1 MSIDQSKIRN
11 FCIIAHIDHGK
22 STLADRII
30 EKTGTL
36 TSREMQ
42 AQVLDN
48 MDLERER
55 GITIKSQAVR
65 IIYQAKDGEEYIF
78 NLIDT
83 PGHVDF
89 NYEVSRSLAACDGA
103 ILVVDAAQGV
113 EAQTLA
119 NVYLALDH
127 DLDVLPVINKIDLPS
142 ARPEEVAQEIED
154 VIGIEAMDA
163 PRISAKTG
171 LNIEEVLE
179 QIVTK
184 IPAPAGD
191 PKAPLK
197 ALIFDALYDSYKGVI
212 VFCRIKEGTVKVGTK
227 IKMMATG
234 AEDLVTEVGYFGAGQ
249 FIPCDELSA
258 GMVGYITASIK
269 NVKDTRV
276 GDTITDAAE
285 PITPEKQ
292 AEIERWLASQPKHQ
306 PADSVTE
313 KRSNLLIVFAES
325 LESWVLEKKVDGKE
339 ITPCLNRLLK
349 EKSTL
354 YAPNV
359 LTQVKGGRSIDAQLM
374 ICSGLLP
381 LMSGTYSS
389 LYYDNTFYT
398 LQKAMRW
405 LKHSRSYLLTI
416 DKVSTWN
423 QGAVAR
429 SFGTDTIISYHDFKM
444 TEAFGTHKRIGDA
457 SFFKQC
463 REKIERGEV
472 WKPGES
478 VYMQFVTYSGHAP
491 FKLPNHLRTITFP
504 ASIPE
509 KAADYMTTAHYTDKA
524 IGDFVAYL
532 KTLPQYK
539 ETIVVIVGD
548 HEGLASYR
556 QELVGNPACRGLV
569 SDKQL
574 TPFIVLNSP
583 VGMRYDKFMG
593 QIDIYPTLLN
603 LMQLDAY
610 RWHGLGQS
618 ILDPRKQG
626 VAVGSV
632 MNVEGTGSDK
642 EVERLKEA
650 HTVSDYMLRYDWLKR
665 LD

>member
-1 MSIDQSKIRN
+1 MRQQLWDKTAITFAVGIFLTFVAFDVIWCMDTTFASFSFFETYATK
-11 FCIIAHIDHGK
+11 IIA
-22 STLADRII
+22 TLALA
-30 EKTGTL
+30 GVYAL
-36 TSREMQ
+36 TRCRW
-42 AQVLDN
+42 AQ
-48 MDLERER
+48 
-55 GITIKSQAVR
+55 I
-65 IIYQAKDGEEYIF
+65 
-78 NLIDT
+78 
-83 PGHVDF
+83 
-89 NYEVSRSLAACDGA
+89 
-103 ILVVDAAQGV
+103 VVM
-113 EAQTLA
+113 
-119 NVYLALDH
+119 AL
-127 DLDVLPVINKIDLPS
+127 LDVLLVANLMYFRTYYSAIPASSYLEAGNLADFKASVTDSLRWADIVLPLITIATAVMAFRPKATKRQPLTAVLKWWAAPLAGFALLLTGVNLCKGGFHKSLRSVRQS
-142 ARPEEVAQEIED
+142 AYLCSA
-154 VIGIEAMDA
+154 DA
-163 PRISAKTG
+163 P
-171 LNIEEVLE
+171 
-179 QIVTK
+179 
-184 IPAPAGD
+184 
-191 PKAPLK
+191 
-197 ALIFDALYDSYKGVI
+197 IFSVFGCIWYD
-212 VFCRIKEGTVKVGTK
+212 
-227 IKMMATG
+227 
-234 AEDLVTEVGYFGAGQ
+234 
-249 FIPCDELSA
+249 
-258 GMVGYITASIK
+258 
-269 NVKDTRV
+269 
-276 GDTITDAAE
+276 ITDAAE

-306 PADSVTE
+306 PADSITE

-398 LQKAMRW
+398 LQKAMHG

-457 SFFKQC
+457 SFFQQC

-491 FKLPNHLRTITFP
+491 FKLPDHLRTITFP

>member
-1 MSIDQSKIRN
+1 MRQQLWDKTAITFAVGIFLTFVAFDVIWCMDTTFASFSFFETYATK
-11 FCIIAHIDHGK
+11 IIA
-22 STLADRII
+22 TLALA
-30 EKTGTL
+30 GVYAL
-36 TSREMQ
+36 TRSRW
-42 AQVLDN
+42 AQ
-48 MDLERER
+48 
-55 GITIKSQAVR
+55 I
-65 IIYQAKDGEEYIF
+65 
-78 NLIDT
+78 
-83 PGHVDF
+83 
-89 NYEVSRSLAACDGA
+89 
-103 ILVVDAAQGV
+103 VVM
-113 EAQTLA
+113 
-119 NVYLALDH
+119 AL
-127 DLDVLPVINKIDLPS
+127 LDVLLVANLMYFRTYYSAIPASSYLEAGNLADFKASVTDSLRWADIVLPLITIATAVLAFRSKSTKRQPLTAVLKWWAAPLAGFALLLTGVNLCKGGFHKSLRSVRQS
-142 ARPEEVAQEIED
+142 AYLCSA
-154 VIGIEAMDA
+154 DA
-163 PRISAKTG
+163 P
-171 LNIEEVLE
+171 
-179 QIVTK
+179 
-184 IPAPAGD
+184 
-191 PKAPLK
+191 
-197 ALIFDALYDSYKGVI
+197 IFSVFGCIWYD
-212 VFCRIKEGTVKVGTK
+212 
-227 IKMMATG
+227 
-234 AEDLVTEVGYFGAGQ
+234 
-249 FIPCDELSA
+249 
-258 GMVGYITASIK
+258 ITF
-269 NVKDTRV
+269 
-276 GDTITDAAE
+276 AAE
-285 PITPEKQ
+285 QITPEKQ

-398 LQKAMRW
+398 LQKAMRG

-457 SFFKQC
+457 SFFQQC

-491 FKLPNHLRTITFP
+491 FKLPDHLRTITFP

>member
-1 MSIDQSKIRN
+1 MRQQLWDKTAIILAVGIFLTFVAFDVIWCMDTTFASFSFFETYATK
-11 FCIIAHIDHGK
+11 IIA
-22 STLADRII
+22 TLALA
-30 EKTGTL
+30 GVYAL
-36 TSREMQ
+36 TRCRW
-42 AQVLDN
+42 AQ
-48 MDLERER
+48 
-55 GITIKSQAVR
+55 I
-65 IIYQAKDGEEYIF
+65 
-78 NLIDT
+78 
-83 PGHVDF
+83 
-89 NYEVSRSLAACDGA
+89 
-103 ILVVDAAQGV
+103 VVM
-113 EAQTLA
+113 
-119 NVYLALDH
+119 AL
-127 DLDVLPVINKIDLPS
+127 LDVLLVANLMYFRTYYSAIPASSYLEAGNLADFKASVTDSLRWADIVLPLITIATAVMAFRYKTTKRQPLTAVLKWWAAPLAGFALLLTGVNLCKGGFHKSLRSVRQS
-142 ARPEEVAQEIED
+142 AYLCSA
-154 VIGIEAMDA
+154 DA
-163 PRISAKTG
+163 P
-171 LNIEEVLE
+171 
-179 QIVTK
+179 
-184 IPAPAGD
+184 
-191 PKAPLK
+191 
-197 ALIFDALYDSYKGVI
+197 IFSVFGCIWYD
-212 VFCRIKEGTVKVGTK
+212 
-227 IKMMATG
+227 
-234 AEDLVTEVGYFGAGQ
+234 
-249 FIPCDELSA
+249 
-258 GMVGYITASIK
+258 
-269 NVKDTRV
+269 
-276 GDTITDAAE
+276 ITDAAE

-398 LQKAMRW
+398 LQKAMRG

-457 SFFKQC
+457 SFFQQC

-491 FKLPNHLRTITFP
+491 FKLPDHLRTITFP

>member
-1 MSIDQSKIRN
+1 MRQQLWDKTAIIFAVGIFLTFVAFDVIWCMDTTFASFSFFETYATK
-11 FCIIAHIDHGK
+11 IIA
-22 STLADRII
+22 TLALV
-30 EKTGTL
+30 GVYVL
-36 TSREMQ
+36 TRSRW
-42 AQVLDN
+42 AQ
-48 MDLERER
+48 
-55 GITIKSQAVR
+55 I
-65 IIYQAKDGEEYIF
+65 
-78 NLIDT
+78 
-83 PGHVDF
+83 
-89 NYEVSRSLAACDGA
+89 
-103 ILVVDAAQGV
+103 VVM
-113 EAQTLA
+113 
-119 NVYLALDH
+119 AL
-127 DLDVLPVINKIDLPS
+127 LDVLLVANLMYFRTYYSAIPASSYLEAGNLADFKASVTDSLRWADIVLPLITIATAVMAFRSKATKRQPLAAVLKWWAAPLAGFALLLTGVNLCKGGFHKSLRSVRQS
-142 ARPEEVAQEIED
+142 AYLCSA
-154 VIGIEAMDA
+154 DA
-163 PRISAKTG
+163 P
-171 LNIEEVLE
+171 
-179 QIVTK
+179 
-184 IPAPAGD
+184 
-191 PKAPLK
+191 
-197 ALIFDALYDSYKGVI
+197 IFSVFGCIWYD
-212 VFCRIKEGTVKVGTK
+212 
-227 IKMMATG
+227 
-234 AEDLVTEVGYFGAGQ
+234 
-249 FIPCDELSA
+249 
-258 GMVGYITASIK
+258 
-269 NVKDTRV
+269 
-276 GDTITDAAE
+276 ITDAAE

-398 LQKAMRW
+398 LQKAMRG

-457 SFFKQC
+457 SFFQQC

-491 FKLPNHLRTITFP
+491 FKLPDHLRTITFP

-556 QELVGNPACRGLV
+556 QELVVNPACRGLV

-593 QIDIYPTLLN
+593 QIDIYPTLLD

>member
-1 MSIDQSKIRN
+1 MRQQLWDKTAIIFAVGIFLTFVAFDVIWCMDTTFASFSFFETYATK
-11 FCIIAHIDHGK
+11 IIA
-22 STLADRII
+22 TLALA
-30 EKTGTL
+30 GVYAL
-36 TSREMQ
+36 TRCRW
-42 AQVLDN
+42 AQ
-48 MDLERER
+48 
-55 GITIKSQAVR
+55 I
-65 IIYQAKDGEEYIF
+65 
-78 NLIDT
+78 
-83 PGHVDF
+83 
-89 NYEVSRSLAACDGA
+89 
-103 ILVVDAAQGV
+103 VVM
-113 EAQTLA
+113 
-119 NVYLALDH
+119 AL
-127 DLDVLPVINKIDLPS
+127 LDVLLVANLMYFRTYYSAIPASSYLEAGNLADFKASVTDSLRWADIVLPLISIATAVMAFRYKTTKRQPLTAVLKWWAAPLAGFALLLTGVNLCKGGFHKSLRSVRQS
-142 ARPEEVAQEIED
+142 AYLCSA
-154 VIGIEAMDA
+154 DA
-163 PRISAKTG
+163 P
-171 LNIEEVLE
+171 
-179 QIVTK
+179 
-184 IPAPAGD
+184 
-191 PKAPLK
+191 
-197 ALIFDALYDSYKGVI
+197 IFSVFGCIWYD
-212 VFCRIKEGTVKVGTK
+212 
-227 IKMMATG
+227 
-234 AEDLVTEVGYFGAGQ
+234 
-249 FIPCDELSA
+249 
-258 GMVGYITASIK
+258 
-269 NVKDTRV
+269 
-276 GDTITDAAE
+276 ITDAAE

-398 LQKAMRW
+398 LQKAMRG

-457 SFFKQC
+457 SFFQQC

-556 QELVGNPACRGLV
+556 QELVGNPACHGLV

-603 LMQLDAY
+603 LMQLDTY

-650 HTVSDYMLRYDWLKR
+650 HSVSDYMLRYDWLKR

>member
-1 MSIDQSKIRN
+1 MRQQLWNKTAIIFAVGIFLTFVAFDVIWCMDTTFASFSFFETYATK
-11 FCIIAHIDHGK
+11 IIA
-22 STLADRII
+22 TLALA
-30 EKTGTL
+30 GVYAL
-36 TSREMQ
+36 TRCRW
-42 AQVLDN
+42 AQ
-48 MDLERER
+48 
-55 GITIKSQAVR
+55 I
-65 IIYQAKDGEEYIF
+65 
-78 NLIDT
+78 
-83 PGHVDF
+83 
-89 NYEVSRSLAACDGA
+89 
-103 ILVVDAAQGV
+103 VVM
-113 EAQTLA
+113 
-119 NVYLALDH
+119 AL
-127 DLDVLPVINKIDLPS
+127 LDVLLVANLMYFRTYYS
-142 ARPEEVAQEIED
+142 AIPASSYL
-154 VIGIEAMDA
+154 EAGNLADFKASVTDSLRWADIVMPLITIATAVMAFRYKTTKRQPLTAVLKWWAAPLAGFALLLTGVNLCKGGFHKSLRSVRQSAYLCSADA
-163 PRISAKTG
+163 P
-171 LNIEEVLE
+171 
-179 QIVTK
+179 
-184 IPAPAGD
+184 
-191 PKAPLK
+191 
-197 ALIFDALYDSYKGVI
+197 IFSVFGCIWYD
-212 VFCRIKEGTVKVGTK
+212 
-227 IKMMATG
+227 
-234 AEDLVTEVGYFGAGQ
+234 
-249 FIPCDELSA
+249 
-258 GMVGYITASIK
+258 
-269 NVKDTRV
+269 
-276 GDTITDAAE
+276 ITDAAE

-398 LQKAMRW
+398 LQKAMRG

-457 SFFKQC
+457 SFFQQC

-491 FKLPNHLRTITFP
+491 FKLPDHLRTITFP

>member
-1 MSIDQSKIRN
+1 MRQQLWDKTAIIFAVGIFLTFVAFDVIWCMDTTFASFSFFETYATK
-11 FCIIAHIDHGK
+11 IIA
-22 STLADRII
+22 TLALA
-30 EKTGTL
+30 GVYAL
-36 TSREMQ
+36 TRCRW
-42 AQVLDN
+42 AQ
-48 MDLERER
+48 
-55 GITIKSQAVR
+55 I
-65 IIYQAKDGEEYIF
+65 
-78 NLIDT
+78 
-83 PGHVDF
+83 
-89 NYEVSRSLAACDGA
+89 
-103 ILVVDAAQGV
+103 VVM
-113 EAQTLA
+113 
-119 NVYLALDH
+119 AL
-127 DLDVLPVINKIDLPS
+127 LDVLLVANLMYFRTYYSAIPASSYLEAGNLADFKASVTDSLRWADIVLPLITIATAVMAFRYKTTKRQPLTAVLKWWAAPLAGFALLLTGVNLCKGGFHKSLRSVRQS
-142 ARPEEVAQEIED
+142 AYLCSA
-154 VIGIEAMDA
+154 DA
-163 PRISAKTG
+163 P
-171 LNIEEVLE
+171 
-179 QIVTK
+179 
-184 IPAPAGD
+184 
-191 PKAPLK
+191 
-197 ALIFDALYDSYKGVI
+197 IFSVFGCIWYD
-212 VFCRIKEGTVKVGTK
+212 
-227 IKMMATG
+227 
-234 AEDLVTEVGYFGAGQ
+234 
-249 FIPCDELSA
+249 
-258 GMVGYITASIK
+258 
-269 NVKDTRV
+269 
-276 GDTITDAAE
+276 ITDAAE

-339 ITPCLNRLLK
+339 ITPCLNSLLK

-398 LQKAMRW
+398 LQKAMRG

-457 SFFKQC
+457 SFFQQC

-491 FKLPNHLRTITFP
+491 FKLPDHLRTITFP

-509 KAADYMTTAHYTDKA
+509 KVADYMTTAHYTDKA

-665 LD
+665 LN

>member
-1 MSIDQSKIRN
+1 MRQQLWDKTSIVFAVGIFLTFVAFDVIWCMDTTFASFSFFETYATK
-11 FCIIAHIDHGK
+11 IIA
-22 STLADRII
+22 TLALA
-30 EKTGTL
+30 GVYAL
-36 TSREMQ
+36 TRCRW
-42 AQVLDN
+42 AQ
-48 MDLERER
+48 
-55 GITIKSQAVR
+55 I
-65 IIYQAKDGEEYIF
+65 
-78 NLIDT
+78 
-83 PGHVDF
+83 
-89 NYEVSRSLAACDGA
+89 
-103 ILVVDAAQGV
+103 VVM
-113 EAQTLA
+113 
-119 NVYLALDH
+119 AL
-127 DLDVLPVINKIDLPS
+127 LDVLLVANLMYFRTYYSAIPASSYLEAGNLADFKASVTDSLRWADIVLPLITIATAVMAFRYKTTKRQPLTAVLKWWAAPLAGFALLLTGVNLCKGGFHKSLRSVRQS
-142 ARPEEVAQEIED
+142 AYLCSA
-154 VIGIEAMDA
+154 DA
-163 PRISAKTG
+163 P
-171 LNIEEVLE
+171 
-179 QIVTK
+179 
-184 IPAPAGD
+184 
-191 PKAPLK
+191 
-197 ALIFDALYDSYKGVI
+197 IFSVFGCIWYD
-212 VFCRIKEGTVKVGTK
+212 
-227 IKMMATG
+227 
-234 AEDLVTEVGYFGAGQ
+234 
-249 FIPCDELSA
+249 
-258 GMVGYITASIK
+258 
-269 NVKDTRV
+269 
-276 GDTITDAAE
+276 ITDAAE

-398 LQKAMRW
+398 LQKAMRG

-457 SFFKQC
+457 SFFQQC
-463 REKIERGEV
+463 QEKIERGEV

-491 FKLPNHLRTITFP
+491 FKLPDHLRTITFP

-603 LMQLDAY
+603 LMKLDAY

>member
-1 MSIDQSKIRN
+1 MDTTFASFSFFETYATK
-11 FCIIAHIDHGK
+11 IIA
-22 STLADRII
+22 TLALA
-30 EKTGTL
+30 GVYAL
-36 TSREMQ
+36 TRSRW
-42 AQVLDN
+42 AQ
-48 MDLERER
+48 
-55 GITIKSQAVR
+55 I
-65 IIYQAKDGEEYIF
+65 
-78 NLIDT
+78 
-83 PGHVDF
+83 
-89 NYEVSRSLAACDGA
+89 
-103 ILVVDAAQGV
+103 VVM
-113 EAQTLA
+113 
-119 NVYLALDH
+119 AL
-127 DLDVLPVINKIDLPS
+127 LDVLLVANLMYFRTYYSAIPASSYLEAGNLADFKASVTDSLRWADIVLPLITIATAVMAFRYKTTKRQPLTAVLKWWAAPLASFALLLTGVNLCKGGFHKSLRSVRQS
-142 ARPEEVAQEIED
+142 AYLCSA
-154 VIGIEAMDA
+154 DA
-163 PRISAKTG
+163 P
-171 LNIEEVLE
+171 
-179 QIVTK
+179 
-184 IPAPAGD
+184 
-191 PKAPLK
+191 
-197 ALIFDALYDSYKGVI
+197 IFSVFGCIWYD
-212 VFCRIKEGTVKVGTK
+212 
-227 IKMMATG
+227 
-234 AEDLVTEVGYFGAGQ
+234 
-249 FIPCDELSA
+249 
-258 GMVGYITASIK
+258 
-269 NVKDTRV
+269 
-276 GDTITDAAE
+276 ITDAAE

-398 LQKAMRW
+398 LQKAMRG

-457 SFFKQC
+457 SFFQQC

-491 FKLPNHLRTITFP
+491 FKLPDHLRTITFP

>member
-1 MSIDQSKIRN
+1 MRQQLWDKTAIIFAVGIFLTFVAFDVIWCMDTTFASFSFFETYATK
-11 FCIIAHIDHGK
+11 IIA
-22 STLADRII
+22 TLALA
-30 EKTGTL
+30 GVYAL
-36 TSREMQ
+36 TRCRW
-42 AQVLDN
+42 AQ
-48 MDLERER
+48 
-55 GITIKSQAVR
+55 I
-65 IIYQAKDGEEYIF
+65 
-78 NLIDT
+78 
-83 PGHVDF
+83 
-89 NYEVSRSLAACDGA
+89 
-103 ILVVDAAQGV
+103 VVM
-113 EAQTLA
+113 
-119 NVYLALDH
+119 AL
-127 DLDVLPVINKIDLPS
+127 LDVLLVANLMYFRTYYSAIPASSYLEAGNLADFKASVTDSLRWADIVLPLITIATAVMAFRYKTTKRQPLTAVLKWWAAPLAGFALLLTGVNLCKGGFHKSLRSVRQS
-142 ARPEEVAQEIED
+142 AYLCSA
-154 VIGIEAMDA
+154 DA
-163 PRISAKTG
+163 P
-171 LNIEEVLE
+171 
-179 QIVTK
+179 
-184 IPAPAGD
+184 
-191 PKAPLK
+191 
-197 ALIFDALYDSYKGVI
+197 IFSIFGCIWYD
-212 VFCRIKEGTVKVGTK
+212 
-227 IKMMATG
+227 
-234 AEDLVTEVGYFGAGQ
+234 
-249 FIPCDELSA
+249 
-258 GMVGYITASIK
+258 
-269 NVKDTRV
+269 
-276 GDTITDAAE
+276 ITDAAE

-325 LESWVLEKKVDGKE
+325 LESWVLEKEVDGKE

-457 SFFKQC
+457 SFFQQC

-491 FKLPNHLRTITFP
+491 FKLPDHLRTITFP

>member
-1 MSIDQSKIRN
+1 MRQQLWDKTAIIFAVGIFLTFVAFDVIWCMDTTFASFSFFETYATK
-11 FCIIAHIDHGK
+11 IIA
-22 STLADRII
+22 TLALA
-30 EKTGTL
+30 GVYAL
-36 TSREMQ
+36 TRCRW
-42 AQVLDN
+42 AQ
-48 MDLERER
+48 
-55 GITIKSQAVR
+55 I
-65 IIYQAKDGEEYIF
+65 
-78 NLIDT
+78 
-83 PGHVDF
+83 
-89 NYEVSRSLAACDGA
+89 
-103 ILVVDAAQGV
+103 VVM
-113 EAQTLA
+113 
-119 NVYLALDH
+119 AL
-127 DLDVLPVINKIDLPS
+127 LDVLLVANLMYFRTYYSAIPASSYLEAGNLADFKASVTDSLRWADIVLPLITIATAVMAFRYKTTKRQPLTAVLKWWAAPLAGFALLLTGVNLCKGGFLKSLRSVRQS
-142 ARPEEVAQEIED
+142 AYLCSA
-154 VIGIEAMDA
+154 DA
-163 PRISAKTG
+163 P
-171 LNIEEVLE
+171 
-179 QIVTK
+179 
-184 IPAPAGD
+184 
-191 PKAPLK
+191 
-197 ALIFDALYDSYKGVI
+197 IFSVFGCIWYD
-212 VFCRIKEGTVKVGTK
+212 
-227 IKMMATG
+227 
-234 AEDLVTEVGYFGAGQ
+234 
-249 FIPCDELSA
+249 
-258 GMVGYITASIK
+258 
-269 NVKDTRV
+269 
-276 GDTITDAAE
+276 ITDAAE

-398 LQKAMRW
+398 LQKAMRG

-457 SFFKQC
+457 SFFQQC

-478 VYMQFVTYSGHAP
+478 VYMQFVTFSGHAP
-491 FKLPNHLRTITFP
+491 FKLPDHLRTITLP

>member
-1 MSIDQSKIRN
+1 MRQQLWDKTAIIFAVGIFLTFVAFDVIWCMDTTFASFSFFETYATK
-11 FCIIAHIDHGK
+11 IIA
-22 STLADRII
+22 TLALA
-30 EKTGTL
+30 GVYAL
-36 TSREMQ
+36 TRCRW
-42 AQVLDN
+42 AQ
-48 MDLERER
+48 
-55 GITIKSQAVR
+55 I
-65 IIYQAKDGEEYIF
+65 
-78 NLIDT
+78 
-83 PGHVDF
+83 
-89 NYEVSRSLAACDGA
+89 
-103 ILVVDAAQGV
+103 VVM
-113 EAQTLA
+113 
-119 NVYLALDH
+119 AL
-127 DLDVLPVINKIDLPS
+127 LDVLLVANLMYFRTYYSAIPASSYLEAGNLADFKASVTDSLRWADIVLPLITIATAVMAFRYKTTKRQPLTAVLKWWAAPLAGFALLLTGVNLCKGGFHKSLRSVRQS
-142 ARPEEVAQEIED
+142 AYLCSA
-154 VIGIEAMDA
+154 DA
-163 PRISAKTG
+163 P
-171 LNIEEVLE
+171 
-179 QIVTK
+179 
-184 IPAPAGD
+184 
-191 PKAPLK
+191 
-197 ALIFDALYDSYKGVI
+197 IFSVFGCIWYD
-212 VFCRIKEGTVKVGTK
+212 
-227 IKMMATG
+227 
-234 AEDLVTEVGYFGAGQ
+234 
-249 FIPCDELSA
+249 
-258 GMVGYITASIK
+258 
-269 NVKDTRV
+269 
-276 GDTITDAAE
+276 ITDAAE

-292 AEIERWLASQPKHQ
+292 VEIERWLASQPKHQ

-398 LQKAMRW
+398 IQKAMRG

-491 FKLPNHLRTITFP
+491 FKLPDHLRTITFP

-556 QELVGNPACRGLV
+556 QELVSNPACRGLV

>member
-1 MSIDQSKIRN
+1 MRQQLWDKTAIIFAVGIFLTFVAFDVIWCMDTTFASFSFFETYATK
-11 FCIIAHIDHGK
+11 IIA
-22 STLADRII
+22 TLALA
-30 EKTGTL
+30 GVYAL
-36 TSREMQ
+36 TRSRW
-42 AQVLDN
+42 AQ
-48 MDLERER
+48 
-55 GITIKSQAVR
+55 I
-65 IIYQAKDGEEYIF
+65 
-78 NLIDT
+78 
-83 PGHVDF
+83 
-89 NYEVSRSLAACDGA
+89 
-103 ILVVDAAQGV
+103 VVM
-113 EAQTLA
+113 
-119 NVYLALDH
+119 AL
-127 DLDVLPVINKIDLPS
+127 LDVLLVANLMYFRTYYSAIPASSYLEAGNLADFKASVTDSLRWADIVLPLITIATAVMAFRYKTTKRQPLTAVLKWWAAPLAGFALLLTGVNLCKGGFHKSLRSVRQS
-142 ARPEEVAQEIED
+142 AYLCSA
-154 VIGIEAMDA
+154 DA
-163 PRISAKTG
+163 P
-171 LNIEEVLE
+171 
-179 QIVTK
+179 
-184 IPAPAGD
+184 
-191 PKAPLK
+191 
-197 ALIFDALYDSYKGVI
+197 IFSVFGCIWYD
-212 VFCRIKEGTVKVGTK
+212 
-227 IKMMATG
+227 
-234 AEDLVTEVGYFGAGQ
+234 
-249 FIPCDELSA
+249 
-258 GMVGYITASIK
+258 
-269 NVKDTRV
+269 
-276 GDTITDAAE
+276 ITDAAE

-292 AEIERWLASQPKHQ
+292 AEIERWLTSQPEHQ

-398 LQKAMRW
+398 LQKAMRG

-457 SFFKQC
+457 SFFQQC

-491 FKLPNHLRTITFP
+491 FKLPDHLRTITFP

>member
-1 MSIDQSKIRN
+1 MRQQLWDKTAITFAVGIFLTFVAFDVIWCMDTTFASFSFFETYATK
-11 FCIIAHIDHGK
+11 IIA
-22 STLADRII
+22 TLALA
-30 EKTGTL
+30 GVYAL
-36 TSREMQ
+36 TRCRW
-42 AQVLDN
+42 AQ
-48 MDLERER
+48 
-55 GITIKSQAVR
+55 I
-65 IIYQAKDGEEYIF
+65 
-78 NLIDT
+78 
-83 PGHVDF
+83 
-89 NYEVSRSLAACDGA
+89 
-103 ILVVDAAQGV
+103 VVM
-113 EAQTLA
+113 
-119 NVYLALDH
+119 AL
-127 DLDVLPVINKIDLPS
+127 LDVLLVANLMYFRTYYSAIPASSYLEAGNLADFKASVTDSLRWADIVLPLITIATAVMALRSKATKRQPLTAVLKWWAAPLAGFVLLLTGVNLCKGGFHKSLRSVRQS
-142 ARPEEVAQEIED
+142 AYLCSA
-154 VIGIEAMDA
+154 DA
-163 PRISAKTG
+163 P
-171 LNIEEVLE
+171 
-179 QIVTK
+179 
-184 IPAPAGD
+184 
-191 PKAPLK
+191 
-197 ALIFDALYDSYKGVI
+197 IFSVFGCIWYD
-212 VFCRIKEGTVKVGTK
+212 
-227 IKMMATG
+227 
-234 AEDLVTEVGYFGAGQ
+234 
-249 FIPCDELSA
+249 
-258 GMVGYITASIK
+258 
-269 NVKDTRV
+269 
-276 GDTITDAAE
+276 ITDAAE

-398 LQKAMRW
+398 LQKAMRG

-457 SFFKQC
+457 SFFQQC

-491 FKLPNHLRTITFP
+491 FKLPDHLRTITFP

-539 ETIVVIVGD
+539 ETIVVIVGY

>member
-1 MSIDQSKIRN
+1 MRQQLWDKTSIVFAVGIFLTFVAFDVIWCMDTTFASFSFFETYATK
-11 FCIIAHIDHGK
+11 IIA
-22 STLADRII
+22 TLALA
-30 EKTGTL
+30 GVYAL
-36 TSREMQ
+36 TRCRW
-42 AQVLDN
+42 AQ
-48 MDLERER
+48 
-55 GITIKSQAVR
+55 I
-65 IIYQAKDGEEYIF
+65 
-78 NLIDT
+78 
-83 PGHVDF
+83 
-89 NYEVSRSLAACDGA
+89 
-103 ILVVDAAQGV
+103 VVM
-113 EAQTLA
+113 
-119 NVYLALDH
+119 AL
-127 DLDVLPVINKIDLPS
+127 LDVLMVANLMYFRTYYSAIPASSYLEAGNLADFKASVTDSLRWADIVLPLITIATAVIAFRSKTTKRQPLTAVLKWWAAPLAGFALLLTGVNLCKGGFHKSLRSVRQS
-142 ARPEEVAQEIED
+142 AYLCSA
-154 VIGIEAMDA
+154 DA
-163 PRISAKTG
+163 P
-171 LNIEEVLE
+171 
-179 QIVTK
+179 
-184 IPAPAGD
+184 
-191 PKAPLK
+191 
-197 ALIFDALYDSYKGVI
+197 IFSVFGCIWYD
-212 VFCRIKEGTVKVGTK
+212 
-227 IKMMATG
+227 
-234 AEDLVTEVGYFGAGQ
+234 
-249 FIPCDELSA
+249 
-258 GMVGYITASIK
+258 
-269 NVKDTRV
+269 
-276 GDTITDAAE
+276 ITDAAE

-398 LQKAMRW
+398 LQKAMRG

-457 SFFKQC
+457 SFFQQC

-491 FKLPNHLRTITFP
+491 FKLPDHLRTITFP

-556 QELVGNPACRGLV
+556 QELVGNPACHGLV

-603 LMQLDAY
+603 RMQLDAY

>member
-1 MSIDQSKIRN
+1 MRQQLWDKTSIVFAVGIFLTFVAFDVIWCMDTTFASFSFFETYATK
-11 FCIIAHIDHGK
+11 IIA
-22 STLADRII
+22 TLALA
-30 EKTGTL
+30 GVYAL
-36 TSREMQ
+36 TRCRW
-42 AQVLDN
+42 AQ
-48 MDLERER
+48 
-55 GITIKSQAVR
+55 I
-65 IIYQAKDGEEYIF
+65 
-78 NLIDT
+78 
-83 PGHVDF
+83 
-89 NYEVSRSLAACDGA
+89 
-103 ILVVDAAQGV
+103 VVM
-113 EAQTLA
+113 
-119 NVYLALDH
+119 AL
-127 DLDVLPVINKIDLPS
+127 LDVLLVANLMYFRTYYSAIPASSYLEAGNLADFKASVTDSLRWADIVLPLITIATAVTAFRSKTTKRQPLTAVLKWWAAPLAGFALLLTGVNLCKGGFHKSLRSVRQS
-142 ARPEEVAQEIED
+142 AYLCSA
-154 VIGIEAMDA
+154 DA
-163 PRISAKTG
+163 P
-171 LNIEEVLE
+171 
-179 QIVTK
+179 
-184 IPAPAGD
+184 
-191 PKAPLK
+191 
-197 ALIFDALYDSYKGVI
+197 IFSVFGCIWYD
-212 VFCRIKEGTVKVGTK
+212 
-227 IKMMATG
+227 
-234 AEDLVTEVGYFGAGQ
+234 
-249 FIPCDELSA
+249 
-258 GMVGYITASIK
+258 
-269 NVKDTRV
+269 
-276 GDTITDAAE
+276 ITDAAE

-398 LQKAMRW
+398 LQKAMRG

-457 SFFKQC
+457 SFFQQC

-491 FKLPNHLRTITFP
+491 FKLPDHLRTITFP

>member
-1 MSIDQSKIRN
+1 MRQQLWDKTAIIFAVGIFLTFVAFDVIWCMDTTFASFSFFETYATK
-11 FCIIAHIDHGK
+11 IIA
-22 STLADRII
+22 TLALA
-30 EKTGTL
+30 GVYAL
-36 TSREMQ
+36 TRCRW
-42 AQVLDN
+42 AQ
-48 MDLERER
+48 
-55 GITIKSQAVR
+55 I
-65 IIYQAKDGEEYIF
+65 
-78 NLIDT
+78 
-83 PGHVDF
+83 
-89 NYEVSRSLAACDGA
+89 
-103 ILVVDAAQGV
+103 VVM
-113 EAQTLA
+113 
-119 NVYLALDH
+119 AL
-127 DLDVLPVINKIDLPS
+127 LDVLLVANLMYFRTYYSAIPASSYLEAGNLADFKASVTDSLRWADIVLPLITIATAVLAFRYKTTKRQPLTAVLKWWAAPLAGFALLLTGVNLCKGGFHKSLRSVRQS
-142 ARPEEVAQEIED
+142 AYLCSA
-154 VIGIEAMDA
+154 DA
-163 PRISAKTG
+163 P
-171 LNIEEVLE
+171 
-179 QIVTK
+179 
-184 IPAPAGD
+184 
-191 PKAPLK
+191 
-197 ALIFDALYDSYKGVI
+197 IFSVFGCIWYD
-212 VFCRIKEGTVKVGTK
+212 
-227 IKMMATG
+227 
-234 AEDLVTEVGYFGAGQ
+234 
-249 FIPCDELSA
+249 
-258 GMVGYITASIK
+258 
-269 NVKDTRV
+269 
-276 GDTITDAAE
+276 ITDAAE

-306 PADSVTE
+306 PANSVTE

-398 LQKAMRW
+398 LQKAMRG

-457 SFFKQC
+457 SFFQQC

-491 FKLPNHLRTITFP
+491 FKLPDHLRTITFP

>member
-1 MSIDQSKIRN
+1 MRQQLWDKTAITFAVGIFLTFVAFDVIWCMDTTFASFSFFETYATK
-11 FCIIAHIDHGK
+11 IIA
-22 STLADRII
+22 TLALA
-30 EKTGTL
+30 GVYAL
-36 TSREMQ
+36 TRSRW
-42 AQVLDN
+42 AQ
-48 MDLERER
+48 
-55 GITIKSQAVR
+55 I
-65 IIYQAKDGEEYIF
+65 
-78 NLIDT
+78 
-83 PGHVDF
+83 
-89 NYEVSRSLAACDGA
+89 
-103 ILVVDAAQGV
+103 VVM
-113 EAQTLA
+113 
-119 NVYLALDH
+119 AL
-127 DLDVLPVINKIDLPS
+127 LDVLLVANLMYFRTYYSAIPASSYLEAGNLADFKASVTDSLRWADIVLPLITIATAVMAFRSKATKRQPLTAVLKWWAAPLAGFALLLTGVNLCKGGFHKSLRSVRQS
-142 ARPEEVAQEIED
+142 AYLCSA
-154 VIGIEAMDA
+154 DA
-163 PRISAKTG
+163 P
-171 LNIEEVLE
+171 
-179 QIVTK
+179 
-184 IPAPAGD
+184 
-191 PKAPLK
+191 
-197 ALIFDALYDSYKGVI
+197 IFSVFGCIWYD
-212 VFCRIKEGTVKVGTK
+212 
-227 IKMMATG
+227 
-234 AEDLVTEVGYFGAGQ
+234 
-249 FIPCDELSA
+249 
-258 GMVGYITASIK
+258 
-269 NVKDTRV
+269 
-276 GDTITDAAE
+276 ITDAAE

-306 PADSVTE
+306 PADSFTE

-339 ITPCLNRLLK
+339 ITPCLNSLLK

-398 LQKAMRW
+398 LQKAMRR

-457 SFFKQC
+457 SFFQQC

-491 FKLPNHLRTITFP
+491 FKLPDHLRTITFP

>member
-1 MSIDQSKIRN
+1 MRQQLWDKTAIIFAVGIFLTFVAFDVIWCMDTTFASFSFFETYATK
-11 FCIIAHIDHGK
+11 IIA
-22 STLADRII
+22 TLALV
-30 EKTGTL
+30 GVYAL
-36 TSREMQ
+36 TRCRW
-42 AQVLDN
+42 AQ
-48 MDLERER
+48 
-55 GITIKSQAVR
+55 I
-65 IIYQAKDGEEYIF
+65 
-78 NLIDT
+78 
-83 PGHVDF
+83 
-89 NYEVSRSLAACDGA
+89 
-103 ILVVDAAQGV
+103 VVM
-113 EAQTLA
+113 
-119 NVYLALDH
+119 AL
-127 DLDVLPVINKIDLPS
+127 LDVLLVANLMYFRTYYSAIPASSYLEAGNLADFKASVTDSLRWADIVLPLITIATAVMAFRYKTTKRQPLTAVLKWWAAPLAGFALLLTGVNLCKGGFHKSLRSVRQS
-142 ARPEEVAQEIED
+142 AYLCSA
-154 VIGIEAMDA
+154 DA
-163 PRISAKTG
+163 P
-171 LNIEEVLE
+171 
-179 QIVTK
+179 
-184 IPAPAGD
+184 
-191 PKAPLK
+191 
-197 ALIFDALYDSYKGVI
+197 IFSVFGCIWYD
-212 VFCRIKEGTVKVGTK
+212 
-227 IKMMATG
+227 
-234 AEDLVTEVGYFGAGQ
+234 
-249 FIPCDELSA
+249 
-258 GMVGYITASIK
+258 
-269 NVKDTRV
+269 
-276 GDTITDAAE
+276 ITDAAE

-292 AEIERWLASQPKHQ
+292 AEIEQWLASQPKHQ

-398 LQKAMRW
+398 LQKAMRG

-457 SFFKQC
+457 SFFQQC

-491 FKLPNHLRTITFP
+491 FKLPDHLRTITFP

-593 QIDIYPTLLN
+593 QIDIYPTLLD

>member
-1 MSIDQSKIRN
+1 MRQQLWDKTSIVFAVGIFLTFVAFDVIWCMDTTFASFSFFETYATK
-11 FCIIAHIDHGK
+11 IIA
-22 STLADRII
+22 TLALA
-30 EKTGTL
+30 GVYAL
-36 TSREMQ
+36 TRCRW
-42 AQVLDN
+42 AQ
-48 MDLERER
+48 
-55 GITIKSQAVR
+55 I
-65 IIYQAKDGEEYIF
+65 
-78 NLIDT
+78 
-83 PGHVDF
+83 
-89 NYEVSRSLAACDGA
+89 
-103 ILVVDAAQGV
+103 VVM
-113 EAQTLA
+113 
-119 NVYLALDH
+119 AL
-127 DLDVLPVINKIDLPS
+127 LDVLLVANLMYFRTYYSAIPASSYLEAGNLADFKASVTDSLRWADIVLPLITIATAVMAFRSKTTKRQPLTAVLKWWAAPLAGFALLLTGVNLCKGGFHKSLRSVRQS
-142 ARPEEVAQEIED
+142 AYLCSA
-154 VIGIEAMDA
+154 DA
-163 PRISAKTG
+163 P
-171 LNIEEVLE
+171 
-179 QIVTK
+179 
-184 IPAPAGD
+184 
-191 PKAPLK
+191 
-197 ALIFDALYDSYKGVI
+197 IFSVFGCIWYD
-212 VFCRIKEGTVKVGTK
+212 
-227 IKMMATG
+227 
-234 AEDLVTEVGYFGAGQ
+234 
-249 FIPCDELSA
+249 
-258 GMVGYITASIK
+258 
-269 NVKDTRV
+269 
-276 GDTITDAAE
+276 ITDAAE

-398 LQKAMRW
+398 LQKAMRG

-457 SFFKQC
+457 SFFQQC

-491 FKLPNHLRTITFP
+491 FKLPDHLRTITFP

-603 LMQLDAY
+603 LMQLDTY

>member
-1 MSIDQSKIRN
+1 MRQQLWDKTAIIFAVGIFLTFVAFDVIWCMDTTFASFSFFETYATK
-11 FCIIAHIDHGK
+11 IIA
-22 STLADRII
+22 TLALA
-30 EKTGTL
+30 GVYAL
-36 TSREMQ
+36 TRCRW
-42 AQVLDN
+42 AQ
-48 MDLERER
+48 
-55 GITIKSQAVR
+55 I
-65 IIYQAKDGEEYIF
+65 
-78 NLIDT
+78 
-83 PGHVDF
+83 
-89 NYEVSRSLAACDGA
+89 
-103 ILVVDAAQGV
+103 VVM
-113 EAQTLA
+113 
-119 NVYLALDH
+119 AL
-127 DLDVLPVINKIDLPS
+127 LDVLLVANLMYFRTYYSAIPASSYLEAGNLADFKASVTDSLRWADIVLPLITIATAVMAFRYKTTKRQPLTAVLKWWAAPLAGFALLLTGVNLCKGGFHKSLRSVRQS
-142 ARPEEVAQEIED
+142 AYLCSA
-154 VIGIEAMDA
+154 DA
-163 PRISAKTG
+163 P
-171 LNIEEVLE
+171 
-179 QIVTK
+179 
-184 IPAPAGD
+184 
-191 PKAPLK
+191 
-197 ALIFDALYDSYKGVI
+197 IFSVFGCIWYD
-212 VFCRIKEGTVKVGTK
+212 
-227 IKMMATG
+227 
-234 AEDLVTEVGYFGAGQ
+234 
-249 FIPCDELSA
+249 
-258 GMVGYITASIK
+258 
-269 NVKDTRV
+269 
-276 GDTITDAAE
+276 ITDAAE

-292 AEIERWLASQPKHQ
+292 AEIELWLATQPKHQ

-398 LQKAMRW
+398 LQKAMRG
-405 LKHSRSYLLTI
+405 LKHSRCYLLTI

-457 SFFKQC
+457 SFFQQC

-491 FKLPNHLRTITFP
+491 FKLPDHLRTITFP

-665 LD
+665 LN

>member
-1 MSIDQSKIRN
+1 MRQQLWDKTAIIFAVGIFLTFVAFDVIWCMDTTFASFSFFETYATK
-11 FCIIAHIDHGK
+11 IIA
-22 STLADRII
+22 TLALA
-30 EKTGTL
+30 GVYAL
-36 TSREMQ
+36 TRCRW
-42 AQVLDN
+42 AQ
-48 MDLERER
+48 
-55 GITIKSQAVR
+55 I
-65 IIYQAKDGEEYIF
+65 
-78 NLIDT
+78 
-83 PGHVDF
+83 
-89 NYEVSRSLAACDGA
+89 
-103 ILVVDAAQGV
+103 VVM
-113 EAQTLA
+113 
-119 NVYLALDH
+119 AL
-127 DLDVLPVINKIDLPS
+127 LDVLLVANLMYFRTYYSAIPASSYLEAGNLADFKASVTDSLRWADIVIPLITIATAVMAFRYKTTKRQPLTAVLKWWAAPLAGFALLLTGVNLCKGGFHKSLRSVRQS
-142 ARPEEVAQEIED
+142 AYLCSA
-154 VIGIEAMDA
+154 DA
-163 PRISAKTG
+163 P
-171 LNIEEVLE
+171 
-179 QIVTK
+179 
-184 IPAPAGD
+184 
-191 PKAPLK
+191 
-197 ALIFDALYDSYKGVI
+197 IFSVFGCIWYD
-212 VFCRIKEGTVKVGTK
+212 
-227 IKMMATG
+227 
-234 AEDLVTEVGYFGAGQ
+234 
-249 FIPCDELSA
+249 
-258 GMVGYITASIK
+258 
-269 NVKDTRV
+269 
-276 GDTITDAAE
+276 ITDAAE

-398 LQKAMRW
+398 LQKAMRG

-457 SFFKQC
+457 SFFQQC

-491 FKLPNHLRTITFP
+491 FKLPDHLRTITFP
-504 ASIPE
+504 ASIPL

-556 QELVGNPACRGLV
+556 QELVENPACRGLV

>member
-1 MSIDQSKIRN
+1 MRQQLWDKTAIIFAVGIFLTFVAFDVIWCMDTTFASFSFFETYATK
-11 FCIIAHIDHGK
+11 IIA
-22 STLADRII
+22 TLALA
-30 EKTGTL
+30 GVYAL
-36 TSREMQ
+36 TRCRW
-42 AQVLDN
+42 AQ
-48 MDLERER
+48 
-55 GITIKSQAVR
+55 I
-65 IIYQAKDGEEYIF
+65 
-78 NLIDT
+78 
-83 PGHVDF
+83 
-89 NYEVSRSLAACDGA
+89 
-103 ILVVDAAQGV
+103 VVM
-113 EAQTLA
+113 
-119 NVYLALDH
+119 AL
-127 DLDVLPVINKIDLPS
+127 LDVLLVANLMYFRTYYSAIPASSYLEAGNLADFKASVTDSLRWADIVLPLITIATAVMAFRYKTTKRQPLTAVLKWWAAPLAGFALLLTGVNLCKGGFHKSLRSVRQS
-142 ARPEEVAQEIED
+142 AYLCSA
-154 VIGIEAMDA
+154 DA
-163 PRISAKTG
+163 P
-171 LNIEEVLE
+171 
-179 QIVTK
+179 
-184 IPAPAGD
+184 
-191 PKAPLK
+191 
-197 ALIFDALYDSYKGVI
+197 IFSVFGCIWYD
-212 VFCRIKEGTVKVGTK
+212 
-227 IKMMATG
+227 
-234 AEDLVTEVGYFGAGQ
+234 
-249 FIPCDELSA
+249 
-258 GMVGYITASIK
+258 ITA
-269 NVKDTRV
+269 
-276 GDTITDAAE
+276 AAE

-398 LQKAMRW
+398 LQKAMRG

-457 SFFKQC
+457 SFFQQC

-491 FKLPNHLRTITFP
+491 FKLPDHLRTITFP

>member
-1 MSIDQSKIRN
+1 MRQQLWDKTSIVFAVGIFLTFVAFDVIWCMDTTFASFSFFETYATK
-11 FCIIAHIDHGK
+11 IIA
-22 STLADRII
+22 TLALA
-30 EKTGTL
+30 GVYAL
-36 TSREMQ
+36 TRCRW
-42 AQVLDN
+42 AQ
-48 MDLERER
+48 
-55 GITIKSQAVR
+55 I
-65 IIYQAKDGEEYIF
+65 
-78 NLIDT
+78 
-83 PGHVDF
+83 
-89 NYEVSRSLAACDGA
+89 
-103 ILVVDAAQGV
+103 VVM
-113 EAQTLA
+113 
-119 NVYLALDH
+119 AL
-127 DLDVLPVINKIDLPS
+127 LDVLLVANLMYFRTYYS
-142 ARPEEVAQEIED
+142 AIPASSYL
-154 VIGIEAMDA
+154 EAGNLADFKASVTDSLRWADIVLLLISIATAVMAFRYKTTKRQPLTAVLKWWAAPLAGFALLLTGVNLCKGGFHKSLRSVRQSAYLCSADA
-163 PRISAKTG
+163 P
-171 LNIEEVLE
+171 
-179 QIVTK
+179 
-184 IPAPAGD
+184 
-191 PKAPLK
+191 
-197 ALIFDALYDSYKGVI
+197 IFSVFGCIWYD
-212 VFCRIKEGTVKVGTK
+212 
-227 IKMMATG
+227 
-234 AEDLVTEVGYFGAGQ
+234 
-249 FIPCDELSA
+249 
-258 GMVGYITASIK
+258 
-269 NVKDTRV
+269 
-276 GDTITDAAE
+276 ITDAAE

-292 AEIERWLASQPKHQ
+292 AEIEQWLASQPKHQ

-339 ITPCLNRLLK
+339 ITPYLNRLLK

-398 LQKAMRW
+398 LQKAMRG

-457 SFFKQC
+457 SFFQQC

-491 FKLPNHLRTITFP
+491 FKLPDHLRTITFP

-603 LMQLDAY
+603 LMQLDTY

-618 ILDPRKQG
+618 ILDQRKQG

>member
-1 MSIDQSKIRN
+1 MVYGHTFASFSFFETYATK
-11 FCIIAHIDHGK
+11 IIA
-22 STLADRII
+22 TLALA
-30 EKTGTL
+30 GVYAL
-36 TSREMQ
+36 TRCRW
-42 AQVLDN
+42 AQ
-48 MDLERER
+48 
-55 GITIKSQAVR
+55 I
-65 IIYQAKDGEEYIF
+65 
-78 NLIDT
+78 
-83 PGHVDF
+83 
-89 NYEVSRSLAACDGA
+89 
-103 ILVVDAAQGV
+103 VVM
-113 EAQTLA
+113 
-119 NVYLALDH
+119 AL
-127 DLDVLPVINKIDLPS
+127 LDVLLVANLMYFRTYYSAIPASSYLEAGNLADFKASVTDSLRWADIVLPLITIATAVMAFRYKTTKRQPLTAVLKWWAAPLAGFALLLTGVNLCKGGFHKSLRSVRQS
-142 ARPEEVAQEIED
+142 AYLCSA
-154 VIGIEAMDA
+154 DA
-163 PRISAKTG
+163 P
-171 LNIEEVLE
+171 
-179 QIVTK
+179 
-184 IPAPAGD
+184 
-191 PKAPLK
+191 
-197 ALIFDALYDSYKGVI
+197 IFSVFGCIWYD
-212 VFCRIKEGTVKVGTK
+212 
-227 IKMMATG
+227 
-234 AEDLVTEVGYFGAGQ
+234 
-249 FIPCDELSA
+249 
-258 GMVGYITASIK
+258 
-269 NVKDTRV
+269 
-276 GDTITDAAE
+276 ITDAAE

-398 LQKAMRW
+398 LQKAMRG

-457 SFFKQC
+457 SFFQQC

-491 FKLPNHLRTITFP
+491 FKLPDHLRTITFP

-556 QELVGNPACRGLV
+556 QELVGNPACHGLV

-603 LMQLDAY
+603 LMQLDTY

>member
-1 MSIDQSKIRN
+1 MRQQLWDKTAIIFAVGIFLTFVAFDVIWCMDTTFASFSFFETYATK
-11 FCIIAHIDHGK
+11 IIA
-22 STLADRII
+22 TLALA
-30 EKTGTL
+30 GVYAL
-36 TSREMQ
+36 TRCRW
-42 AQVLDN
+42 AQ
-48 MDLERER
+48 
-55 GITIKSQAVR
+55 I
-65 IIYQAKDGEEYIF
+65 
-78 NLIDT
+78 
-83 PGHVDF
+83 
-89 NYEVSRSLAACDGA
+89 
-103 ILVVDAAQGV
+103 VVM
-113 EAQTLA
+113 
-119 NVYLALDH
+119 AL
-127 DLDVLPVINKIDLPS
+127 LDVLLVANLMYFRTYYSAIPASSYLEAGNLADFKASVTDSLRWADIVLPLITIATAVMAFRYKTTKRQPLTAVLKWWAAPLAGFALLLTGVNLCKGGFHKSLRSVRQS
-142 ARPEEVAQEIED
+142 AYLCSA
-154 VIGIEAMDA
+154 DA
-163 PRISAKTG
+163 P
-171 LNIEEVLE
+171 
-179 QIVTK
+179 
-184 IPAPAGD
+184 
-191 PKAPLK
+191 
-197 ALIFDALYDSYKGVI
+197 IFSVFGCIWYD
-212 VFCRIKEGTVKVGTK
+212 
-227 IKMMATG
+227 
-234 AEDLVTEVGYFGAGQ
+234 
-249 FIPCDELSA
+249 
-258 GMVGYITASIK
+258 
-269 NVKDTRV
+269 
-276 GDTITDAAE
+276 ITDAAE

-325 LESWVLEKKVDGKE
+325 LESWVLEKKVNGKE

-398 LQKAMRW
+398 IQKAMRG

-457 SFFKQC
+457 SFFQQC

-491 FKLPNHLRTITFP
+491 FKLPDHLRTITFP

-532 KTLPQYK
+532 KRLPQYK

>member
-1 MSIDQSKIRN
+1 MRQQLWDKTAIIFAVGIFLTFVAFDVIWCMDTTFASFSFFETYATK
-11 FCIIAHIDHGK
+11 IIA
-22 STLADRII
+22 TLALA
-30 EKTGTL
+30 GVYAL
-36 TSREMQ
+36 TRSRW
-42 AQVLDN
+42 AQ
-48 MDLERER
+48 
-55 GITIKSQAVR
+55 I
-65 IIYQAKDGEEYIF
+65 
-78 NLIDT
+78 
-83 PGHVDF
+83 
-89 NYEVSRSLAACDGA
+89 
-103 ILVVDAAQGV
+103 VVM
-113 EAQTLA
+113 
-119 NVYLALDH
+119 AL
-127 DLDVLPVINKIDLPS
+127 LDVLLVANLMYFRTYYSAIPASSYLEAGNLADFKASVTDSLRWADIVLPLITIATAVMAFRYKTTKRQPLTAVLKWWAAPLAGFALLLTGVNLCKGGFHKSLRSVRQS
-142 ARPEEVAQEIED
+142 AYLCSA
-154 VIGIEAMDA
+154 DA
-163 PRISAKTG
+163 P
-171 LNIEEVLE
+171 
-179 QIVTK
+179 
-184 IPAPAGD
+184 
-191 PKAPLK
+191 
-197 ALIFDALYDSYKGVI
+197 IFSVFGCIWYD
-212 VFCRIKEGTVKVGTK
+212 
-227 IKMMATG
+227 
-234 AEDLVTEVGYFGAGQ
+234 
-249 FIPCDELSA
+249 
-258 GMVGYITASIK
+258 
-269 NVKDTRV
+269 
-276 GDTITDAAE
+276 ITDAAE

-339 ITPCLNRLLK
+339 ITPCLNSLLK

-398 LQKAMRW
+398 LQKAMRG

-457 SFFKQC
+457 SFFQQC

-491 FKLPNHLRTITFP
+491 FKLPDHLRTITFP

-509 KAADYMTTAHYTDKA
+509 KVADYMTTAHYTDKA

>member
-1 MSIDQSKIRN
+1 MRQQLWDKTSIVFAVGIFLTFVAFDVIWCMDTTFASFSFFETYATK
-11 FCIIAHIDHGK
+11 IIA
-22 STLADRII
+22 TLALA
-30 EKTGTL
+30 GVYAL
-36 TSREMQ
+36 TRCRW
-42 AQVLDN
+42 AQ
-48 MDLERER
+48 
-55 GITIKSQAVR
+55 I
-65 IIYQAKDGEEYIF
+65 
-78 NLIDT
+78 
-83 PGHVDF
+83 
-89 NYEVSRSLAACDGA
+89 
-103 ILVVDAAQGV
+103 VVM
-113 EAQTLA
+113 
-119 NVYLALDH
+119 AL
-127 DLDVLPVINKIDLPS
+127 LDVLLVANLMYFRTYYSAIPASSYLEAGNLADFKASVTDSLRWADIVLPLISIATAVMAFRYKTTKRQPLTAVLKWWAAPLAGFALLLTGVNLCKGGFHKSLRSVRQS
-142 ARPEEVAQEIED
+142 AYLCSA
-154 VIGIEAMDA
+154 DA
-163 PRISAKTG
+163 P
-171 LNIEEVLE
+171 
-179 QIVTK
+179 
-184 IPAPAGD
+184 
-191 PKAPLK
+191 
-197 ALIFDALYDSYKGVI
+197 IFSVFGCIWYD
-212 VFCRIKEGTVKVGTK
+212 
-227 IKMMATG
+227 
-234 AEDLVTEVGYFGAGQ
+234 
-249 FIPCDELSA
+249 
-258 GMVGYITASIK
+258 
-269 NVKDTRV
+269 
-276 GDTITDAAE
+276 ITDAAE

-339 ITPCLNRLLK
+339 ITPCLNSLLK

-398 LQKAMRW
+398 LQKAMRGQ
-405 LKHSRSYLLTI
+405 KHSRSYLLTI

-457 SFFKQC
+457 SFFQQC

-491 FKLPNHLRTITFP
+491 FKLPDHLRTITFP

-509 KAADYMTTAHYTDKA
+509 KVADYMTTAHYTDKA

>member
-1 MSIDQSKIRN
+1 MRQQLWDKTAIIFAVGIFLTFVAFDVIWCMDTTFASFSFFETYATK
-11 FCIIAHIDHGK
+11 IIA
-22 STLADRII
+22 TLALA
-30 EKTGTL
+30 GVYAL
-36 TSREMQ
+36 TRCRW
-42 AQVLDN
+42 AQ
-48 MDLERER
+48 
-55 GITIKSQAVR
+55 I
-65 IIYQAKDGEEYIF
+65 
-78 NLIDT
+78 
-83 PGHVDF
+83 
-89 NYEVSRSLAACDGA
+89 
-103 ILVVDAAQGV
+103 VVM
-113 EAQTLA
+113 
-119 NVYLALDH
+119 AL
-127 DLDVLPVINKIDLPS
+127 LDVLLVANLMYFRTYYSAIPASSYLEAGNLADFKASVTDSLRWADIVLPLITIATAVMAFRYKTTKRQPLTAVLKWWAAPLAGFALLLTGVNLCKGGFHKSLRSVRQS
-142 ARPEEVAQEIED
+142 AYLCSA
-154 VIGIEAMDA
+154 DA
-163 PRISAKTG
+163 P
-171 LNIEEVLE
+171 
-179 QIVTK
+179 
-184 IPAPAGD
+184 
-191 PKAPLK
+191 
-197 ALIFDALYDSYKGVI
+197 IFSVFGCIWYD
-212 VFCRIKEGTVKVGTK
+212 
-227 IKMMATG
+227 
-234 AEDLVTEVGYFGAGQ
+234 
-249 FIPCDELSA
+249 
-258 GMVGYITASIK
+258 
-269 NVKDTRV
+269 
-276 GDTITDAAE
+276 ITDAAE

-325 LESWVLEKKVDGKE
+325 LESWVLEKKVNGKE

-398 LQKAMRW
+398 LQKAMRG

-457 SFFKQC
+457 SFFQQC

-491 FKLPNHLRTITFP
+491 FKLPDHLRTITFP

-569 SDKQL
+569 SEKQL

>member
-1 MSIDQSKIRN
+1 MKQQLWDKTAIIFAVGIFLTFVAFDVIWCMDTTFASFSFFETYATK
-11 FCIIAHIDHGK
+11 IIA
-22 STLADRII
+22 TLALA
-30 EKTGTL
+30 GVYAL
-36 TSREMQ
+36 TRCRW
-42 AQVLDN
+42 AQ
-48 MDLERER
+48 
-55 GITIKSQAVR
+55 I
-65 IIYQAKDGEEYIF
+65 
-78 NLIDT
+78 
-83 PGHVDF
+83 
-89 NYEVSRSLAACDGA
+89 
-103 ILVVDAAQGV
+103 VVM
-113 EAQTLA
+113 
-119 NVYLALDH
+119 AL
-127 DLDVLPVINKIDLPS
+127 LDVLLVANLMYFRTYYSAIPASSYLEAGNLADFKASVTDSLRWADIVLPLITIATAVMAFRYKTTKRQPLTAVLKWWAAPLAGFALLLTGVNLCKGGFHKSLRSVRQS
-142 ARPEEVAQEIED
+142 AYLCSA
-154 VIGIEAMDA
+154 DA
-163 PRISAKTG
+163 P
-171 LNIEEVLE
+171 
-179 QIVTK
+179 
-184 IPAPAGD
+184 
-191 PKAPLK
+191 
-197 ALIFDALYDSYKGVI
+197 IFSVFGCIWYD
-212 VFCRIKEGTVKVGTK
+212 
-227 IKMMATG
+227 
-234 AEDLVTEVGYFGAGQ
+234 
-249 FIPCDELSA
+249 
-258 GMVGYITASIK
+258 
-269 NVKDTRV
+269 
-276 GDTITDAAE
+276 ITDAAE

-398 LQKAMRW
+398 LQKAMRG

-457 SFFKQC
+457 SFFQQC

-472 WKPGES
+472 WKPDES

-491 FKLPNHLRTITFP
+491 FKLPDHLRTITFP

>member
-1 MSIDQSKIRN
+1 MRQQLWDKTAIIFAVGIFLTFVAFDVIWCMDTTFASFSFFETYATK
-11 FCIIAHIDHGK
+11 IIA
-22 STLADRII
+22 TLALA
-30 EKTGTL
+30 GVYAL
-36 TSREMQ
+36 TRCRW
-42 AQVLDN
+42 AQ
-48 MDLERER
+48 
-55 GITIKSQAVR
+55 I
-65 IIYQAKDGEEYIF
+65 
-78 NLIDT
+78 
-83 PGHVDF
+83 
-89 NYEVSRSLAACDGA
+89 
-103 ILVVDAAQGV
+103 VVM
-113 EAQTLA
+113 
-119 NVYLALDH
+119 AL
-127 DLDVLPVINKIDLPS
+127 LDVLLVANLMYFRTYYSAIPASSYLEAGNLADFKASVTDSLRWADIVLPLITIATAVMAFRYKTTKRQPLTAVLKWWAAPLAGFALLLTGVNLCKGGFHKSLRSVRQS
-142 ARPEEVAQEIED
+142 AYLCSA
-154 VIGIEAMDA
+154 DA
-163 PRISAKTG
+163 P
-171 LNIEEVLE
+171 
-179 QIVTK
+179 
-184 IPAPAGD
+184 
-191 PKAPLK
+191 
-197 ALIFDALYDSYKGVI
+197 IFSVFGCIWYD
-212 VFCRIKEGTVKVGTK
+212 
-227 IKMMATG
+227 
-234 AEDLVTEVGYFGAGQ
+234 
-249 FIPCDELSA
+249 
-258 GMVGYITASIK
+258 
-269 NVKDTRV
+269 
-276 GDTITDAAE
+276 ITDAAE

-325 LESWVLEKKVDGKE
+325 LESWVLEKEVDGKE

-398 LQKAMRW
+398 IQKAMRG

-491 FKLPNHLRTITFP
+491 FKLPDHLRTITFP

-650 HTVSDYMLRYDWLKR
+650 HSVSDYMLRYDWLKR

>member
-1 MSIDQSKIRN
+1 MRQQLWDKTAIIFAVGIFLTFVAFDVIWCMDTTFASFSFFETYATK
-11 FCIIAHIDHGK
+11 IIA
-22 STLADRII
+22 TLALA
-30 EKTGTL
+30 GVYAL
-36 TSREMQ
+36 TRCRW
-42 AQVLDN
+42 AQ
-48 MDLERER
+48 
-55 GITIKSQAVR
+55 I
-65 IIYQAKDGEEYIF
+65 
-78 NLIDT
+78 
-83 PGHVDF
+83 
-89 NYEVSRSLAACDGA
+89 
-103 ILVVDAAQGV
+103 VVM
-113 EAQTLA
+113 
-119 NVYLALDH
+119 AL
-127 DLDVLPVINKIDLPS
+127 LDVLLVANLMYFRTYYSAIPASSYLEAGNLADFKASVTDSLRWADIVLPLITIATAVMAFRYKTTKRQPLTAVLKWWAVPLAGFALLLTGVNLCKGGFHKSLRSVRQS
-142 ARPEEVAQEIED
+142 AYLCSA
-154 VIGIEAMDA
+154 DA
-163 PRISAKTG
+163 P
-171 LNIEEVLE
+171 
-179 QIVTK
+179 
-184 IPAPAGD
+184 
-191 PKAPLK
+191 
-197 ALIFDALYDSYKGVI
+197 IFSVFGCIWYD
-212 VFCRIKEGTVKVGTK
+212 
-227 IKMMATG
+227 
-234 AEDLVTEVGYFGAGQ
+234 
-249 FIPCDELSA
+249 
-258 GMVGYITASIK
+258 
-269 NVKDTRV
+269 
-276 GDTITDAAE
+276 ITDAAE

-325 LESWVLEKKVDGKE
+325 LESWVLEKKVNGKE

-398 LQKAMRW
+398 LQKAMRG

-457 SFFKQC
+457 SFFQQC

-491 FKLPNHLRTITFP
+491 FKLPDHLRTITFP

>member
-1 MSIDQSKIRN
+1 MRQQLWDKTAIIFAVGIFLTFVAFDVIWCMDTTFASFSFFETYATK
-11 FCIIAHIDHGK
+11 IIA
-22 STLADRII
+22 TLALA
-30 EKTGTL
+30 GVYAL
-36 TSREMQ
+36 TRCRW
-42 AQVLDN
+42 AQ
-48 MDLERER
+48 
-55 GITIKSQAVR
+55 I
-65 IIYQAKDGEEYIF
+65 
-78 NLIDT
+78 
-83 PGHVDF
+83 
-89 NYEVSRSLAACDGA
+89 
-103 ILVVDAAQGV
+103 VVM
-113 EAQTLA
+113 
-119 NVYLALDH
+119 AL
-127 DLDVLPVINKIDLPS
+127 LDVLLVANLMYFRTYYSAIPASSYLEAGNLADFKASVTDSLRWADIVLPLITIATAVMAFRYKTTKRQPLTAVLKWWAAPLAGFALLLTGVNLCKGGFHKSLRSVRQS
-142 ARPEEVAQEIED
+142 AYLCSA
-154 VIGIEAMDA
+154 DA
-163 PRISAKTG
+163 P
-171 LNIEEVLE
+171 
-179 QIVTK
+179 
-184 IPAPAGD
+184 
-191 PKAPLK
+191 
-197 ALIFDALYDSYKGVI
+197 IFSVFGCIWYD
-212 VFCRIKEGTVKVGTK
+212 
-227 IKMMATG
+227 
-234 AEDLVTEVGYFGAGQ
+234 
-249 FIPCDELSA
+249 
-258 GMVGYITASIK
+258 
-269 NVKDTRV
+269 
-276 GDTITDAAE
+276 ITDAAE

-398 LQKAMRW
+398 LQKAMRG

-457 SFFKQC
+457 SFFQQC

-491 FKLPNHLRTITFP
+491 FKLPDHLRTITFP

-509 KAADYMTTAHYTDKA
+509 KAADYMTTTHYTDKA

-583 VGMRYDKFMG
+583 VEMRYDKFMG

>member
-1 MSIDQSKIRN
+1 MRQQLWDKTSIVFAVGIFLTFVAFDVIWCMDTTFASFSFFETYATK
-11 FCIIAHIDHGK
+11 IIA
-22 STLADRII
+22 TLALA
-30 EKTGTL
+30 GVYAL
-36 TSREMQ
+36 TRCRW
-42 AQVLDN
+42 AQ
-48 MDLERER
+48 
-55 GITIKSQAVR
+55 I
-65 IIYQAKDGEEYIF
+65 
-78 NLIDT
+78 
-83 PGHVDF
+83 
-89 NYEVSRSLAACDGA
+89 
-103 ILVVDAAQGV
+103 VVM
-113 EAQTLA
+113 
-119 NVYLALDH
+119 AL
-127 DLDVLPVINKIDLPS
+127 LDVLLVANLMYFRTYYSAIPASSYLEAGNLADFKASVTDSLRWADIVLLLISIATAVIAFRYKTTKRQPLTAVLKWWAAPLAGFALLLTGVNLCKGGFHKSLRSVRQS
-142 ARPEEVAQEIED
+142 AYLCSA
-154 VIGIEAMDA
+154 DA
-163 PRISAKTG
+163 P
-171 LNIEEVLE
+171 
-179 QIVTK
+179 
-184 IPAPAGD
+184 
-191 PKAPLK
+191 
-197 ALIFDALYDSYKGVI
+197 IFSVFGCIWYD
-212 VFCRIKEGTVKVGTK
+212 
-227 IKMMATG
+227 
-234 AEDLVTEVGYFGAGQ
+234 
-249 FIPCDELSA
+249 
-258 GMVGYITASIK
+258 
-269 NVKDTRV
+269 
-276 GDTITDAAE
+276 ITDAAE

-398 LQKAMRW
+398 LQKAMRG

-457 SFFKQC
+457 SFFQQC

-491 FKLPNHLRTITFP
+491 FKLPDHLRTITFP

-556 QELVGNPACRGLV
+556 QELVGNPACHGLV

-650 HTVSDYMLRYDWLKR
+650 HSVSDYMLRYDWLKR

>member
-1 MSIDQSKIRN
+1 MRQQLWDKTAIIFAVGIFLTFVAFDVIWCMDTTFASFSFFETYATK
-11 FCIIAHIDHGK
+11 IIA
-22 STLADRII
+22 TLALA
-30 EKTGTL
+30 GVYAL
-36 TSREMQ
+36 TRCRW
-42 AQVLDN
+42 AQ
-48 MDLERER
+48 
-55 GITIKSQAVR
+55 I
-65 IIYQAKDGEEYIF
+65 
-78 NLIDT
+78 
-83 PGHVDF
+83 
-89 NYEVSRSLAACDGA
+89 
-103 ILVVDAAQGV
+103 VVM
-113 EAQTLA
+113 
-119 NVYLALDH
+119 AL
-127 DLDVLPVINKIDLPS
+127 LDVLLVANLMYFRTYYS
-142 ARPEEVAQEIED
+142 AIPASSYL
-154 VIGIEAMDA
+154 EAGNLADFKASVTDSLRWADIVMSLITIATAVMAFRYKTTKRQPLTAVLKWWAAPLAGFALLLTGVNLCKGGFHKSLRSVRQSAYLCSADA
-163 PRISAKTG
+163 P
-171 LNIEEVLE
+171 
-179 QIVTK
+179 
-184 IPAPAGD
+184 
-191 PKAPLK
+191 
-197 ALIFDALYDSYKGVI
+197 IFSVFGCIWYD
-212 VFCRIKEGTVKVGTK
+212 
-227 IKMMATG
+227 
-234 AEDLVTEVGYFGAGQ
+234 
-249 FIPCDELSA
+249 
-258 GMVGYITASIK
+258 
-269 NVKDTRV
+269 
-276 GDTITDAAE
+276 ITDAAE

-292 AEIERWLASQPKHQ
+292 AEIELWLASQPKHQ

-398 LQKAMRW
+398 LQKAMRG

-457 SFFKQC
+457 SFFQQC

-491 FKLPNHLRTITFP
+491 FKLPDHLRTITFP

-509 KAADYMTTAHYTDKA
+509 KAVDYMTTAHYTDKA

>member
-1 MSIDQSKIRN
+1 MRQQLWDKTAIIFAVGIFLTFVAFDVIWCMDTTFASFSFFETYATK
-11 FCIIAHIDHGK
+11 IIA
-22 STLADRII
+22 TLALA
-30 EKTGTL
+30 GVYAL
-36 TSREMQ
+36 TRCRW
-42 AQVLDN
+42 AQ
-48 MDLERER
+48 
-55 GITIKSQAVR
+55 I
-65 IIYQAKDGEEYIF
+65 
-78 NLIDT
+78 
-83 PGHVDF
+83 
-89 NYEVSRSLAACDGA
+89 
-103 ILVVDAAQGV
+103 VVM
-113 EAQTLA
+113 
-119 NVYLALDH
+119 AL
-127 DLDVLPVINKIDLPS
+127 LDVLLVANLMYFRTYYSAIPASSYLEAGNLADFKASVTDSLRWADIVLPLITIATAVMAFRYKATKRQPLTAVLKWWAAPLAGFALLLTGVNLCKGGFHKSLRSVRQS
-142 ARPEEVAQEIED
+142 AYLCSA
-154 VIGIEAMDA
+154 DA
-163 PRISAKTG
+163 P
-171 LNIEEVLE
+171 
-179 QIVTK
+179 
-184 IPAPAGD
+184 
-191 PKAPLK
+191 
-197 ALIFDALYDSYKGVI
+197 IFSVFGCIWYD
-212 VFCRIKEGTVKVGTK
+212 
-227 IKMMATG
+227 
-234 AEDLVTEVGYFGAGQ
+234 
-249 FIPCDELSA
+249 
-258 GMVGYITASIK
+258 
-269 NVKDTRV
+269 
-276 GDTITDAAE
+276 ITDAAE

-398 LQKAMRW
+398 LQKAMRG

-457 SFFKQC
+457 SFFQQC

-491 FKLPNHLRTITFP
+491 FKLPDHLRTITFP

-556 QELVGNPACRGLV
+556 QKLVGNPACRGLV

-626 VAVGSV
+626 VAP
-632 MNVEGTGSDK
+632 
-642 EVERLKEA
+642 
-650 HTVSDYMLRYDWLKR
+650 
-665 LD
+665 

>member
-1 MSIDQSKIRN
+1 MRQQLWDKTTIIFAVGIFLTFVAFDVIWCMDTTFASFSFFETYATK
-11 FCIIAHIDHGK
+11 IIA
-22 STLADRII
+22 TLALV
-30 EKTGTL
+30 GVYAL
-36 TSREMQ
+36 TRCRW
-42 AQVLDN
+42 AQ
-48 MDLERER
+48 
-55 GITIKSQAVR
+55 I
-65 IIYQAKDGEEYIF
+65 
-78 NLIDT
+78 
-83 PGHVDF
+83 
-89 NYEVSRSLAACDGA
+89 
-103 ILVVDAAQGV
+103 VVM
-113 EAQTLA
+113 
-119 NVYLALDH
+119 AL
-127 DLDVLPVINKIDLPS
+127 LDVLLVANLMYFRTYYSAIPASSYLEAGNLADFKASVTDSLRWADIVLPLITIATAVMAFRYKTTKRQPLTAVLKWWAAPLAGFALLLTGVNLCKGGFHKSLRSVRQS
-142 ARPEEVAQEIED
+142 AYLCSA
-154 VIGIEAMDA
+154 DA
-163 PRISAKTG
+163 P
-171 LNIEEVLE
+171 
-179 QIVTK
+179 
-184 IPAPAGD
+184 
-191 PKAPLK
+191 
-197 ALIFDALYDSYKGVI
+197 IFSVFGCIWYD
-212 VFCRIKEGTVKVGTK
+212 
-227 IKMMATG
+227 
-234 AEDLVTEVGYFGAGQ
+234 
-249 FIPCDELSA
+249 
-258 GMVGYITASIK
+258 
-269 NVKDTRV
+269 
-276 GDTITDAAE
+276 ITDAAE

-398 LQKAMRW
+398 LQKAMRG

-457 SFFKQC
+457 SFFQQC

-491 FKLPNHLRTITFP
+491 FKLPEHLRTITFP

>member
-1 MSIDQSKIRN
+1 MRQQLWDKTAIIFAVGIFLTFVAFDVIWCMDTTFASFSFFETYATK
-11 FCIIAHIDHGK
+11 IIA
-22 STLADRII
+22 TLALASVYA
-30 EKTGTL
+30 L
-36 TSREMQ
+36 TRCRW
-42 AQVLDN
+42 AQ
-48 MDLERER
+48 
-55 GITIKSQAVR
+55 I
-65 IIYQAKDGEEYIF
+65 
-78 NLIDT
+78 
-83 PGHVDF
+83 
-89 NYEVSRSLAACDGA
+89 
-103 ILVVDAAQGV
+103 VVM
-113 EAQTLA
+113 
-119 NVYLALDH
+119 AL
-127 DLDVLPVINKIDLPS
+127 LDVLLVANLMYFRTYYSAIPASSYLEAGNLADFKASVTDSLRWADIVLPLITIATAVMAFRYKTTTRQPLTAVLKWWAAPLAGFALLLTGVNLCKGGFHKSLRSVRQS
-142 ARPEEVAQEIED
+142 AYLCSA
-154 VIGIEAMDA
+154 DA
-163 PRISAKTG
+163 P
-171 LNIEEVLE
+171 
-179 QIVTK
+179 
-184 IPAPAGD
+184 
-191 PKAPLK
+191 
-197 ALIFDALYDSYKGVI
+197 IFSVFGCIWYD
-212 VFCRIKEGTVKVGTK
+212 
-227 IKMMATG
+227 
-234 AEDLVTEVGYFGAGQ
+234 
-249 FIPCDELSA
+249 
-258 GMVGYITASIK
+258 
-269 NVKDTRV
+269 
-276 GDTITDAAE
+276 ITDAAE

-398 LQKAMRW
+398 LQKAMRG

-457 SFFKQC
+457 SFFQQC

-491 FKLPNHLRTITFP
+491 FKLPDHLRTITFP

>member
-1 MSIDQSKIRN
+1 MRQQLWDKTSIVFAVGIFLTFVAFDVIWCMDTTFASFSFFETYATK
-11 FCIIAHIDHGK
+11 IIA
-22 STLADRII
+22 TLALV
-30 EKTGTL
+30 GVYAL
-36 TSREMQ
+36 TRCRW
-42 AQVLDN
+42 AQ
-48 MDLERER
+48 
-55 GITIKSQAVR
+55 I
-65 IIYQAKDGEEYIF
+65 
-78 NLIDT
+78 
-83 PGHVDF
+83 
-89 NYEVSRSLAACDGA
+89 
-103 ILVVDAAQGV
+103 VVM
-113 EAQTLA
+113 
-119 NVYLALDH
+119 AL
-127 DLDVLPVINKIDLPS
+127 LDVLLVANLMYFRTYYSAIPASSYLEAGNLADFKASVTDSLRWADIVLPLITIATAVMAFRYKTTKRQPLTAVLKWWAAPLAGFALLLTGVNLCKGGFHKSLRSVRQS
-142 ARPEEVAQEIED
+142 AYLCSA
-154 VIGIEAMDA
+154 DA
-163 PRISAKTG
+163 P
-171 LNIEEVLE
+171 
-179 QIVTK
+179 
-184 IPAPAGD
+184 
-191 PKAPLK
+191 
-197 ALIFDALYDSYKGVI
+197 IFSVFGCIWYD
-212 VFCRIKEGTVKVGTK
+212 
-227 IKMMATG
+227 
-234 AEDLVTEVGYFGAGQ
+234 
-249 FIPCDELSA
+249 
-258 GMVGYITASIK
+258 
-269 NVKDTRV
+269 
-276 GDTITDAAE
+276 ITDAAE

-398 LQKAMRW
+398 LQKAMRG

-457 SFFKQC
+457 SFFQQC
-463 REKIERGEV
+463 QEKIERGEV

-491 FKLPNHLRTITFP
+491 FKLPDHLRTITFP

-509 KAADYMTTAHYTDKA
+509 KAVDYMTTAHYTDKA

>member
-1 MSIDQSKIRN
+1 MRQQLWDKTAIIFAVGIFLTFVAFDVIWCMDTTFASFSFFETYATK
-11 FCIIAHIDHGK
+11 IIA
-22 STLADRII
+22 TLALV
-30 EKTGTL
+30 GVYVL
-36 TSREMQ
+36 TRSRW
-42 AQVLDN
+42 AQ
-48 MDLERER
+48 
-55 GITIKSQAVR
+55 I
-65 IIYQAKDGEEYIF
+65 
-78 NLIDT
+78 
-83 PGHVDF
+83 
-89 NYEVSRSLAACDGA
+89 
-103 ILVVDAAQGV
+103 VVM
-113 EAQTLA
+113 
-119 NVYLALDH
+119 AL
-127 DLDVLPVINKIDLPS
+127 LDVLLVANLMYFRTYYSAIPASSYLEAGNLADFKASVTDSLRWADIVLPLITIATAVMAFRYKTTKRQPLTAVLKWWAAPLAGFALLLTGVNLCKGGFHKSLRSVRQS
-142 ARPEEVAQEIED
+142 AYLCSA
-154 VIGIEAMDA
+154 DA
-163 PRISAKTG
+163 P
-171 LNIEEVLE
+171 
-179 QIVTK
+179 
-184 IPAPAGD
+184 
-191 PKAPLK
+191 
-197 ALIFDALYDSYKGVI
+197 IFSVFGCIWYD
-212 VFCRIKEGTVKVGTK
+212 
-227 IKMMATG
+227 
-234 AEDLVTEVGYFGAGQ
+234 
-249 FIPCDELSA
+249 
-258 GMVGYITASIK
+258 
-269 NVKDTRV
+269 
-276 GDTITDAAE
+276 ITDAAE

-292 AEIERWLASQPKHQ
+292 VEIERWLASQPKHQ

-398 LQKAMRW
+398 LQKAMRG

-457 SFFKQC
+457 SFFQQC

-491 FKLPNHLRTITFP
+491 FKLPDHLRTITFP

-556 QELVGNPACRGLV
+556 QELVGNPACHGLV